1 MTLHAPFFISSR
13 LLPALKAGSMIIQL
27 AYSKRPGRQ
36 GRVRYAWT
44 IDLDDGQSFSDDDL
58 QSGGQG
64 GDLLDGFKS
73 LLSFLSAS
81 GESYAHRTFRTKET
95 EVDPD
100 SNESLFPAPI
110 PEACH
115 QNDSELSML
124 QLHLEES
131 GADLLSE

>member
-13 LLPALKAGSMIIQL
+13 LLPALKAGNMIIQL
-27 AYSKRPGRQ
+27 AYSQRSGRH

-44 IDLDDGQSFSDDDL
+44 IDLEDGQSFSNDDL
-58 QSGGQG
+58 QSGAQG

-73 LLSFLSAS
+73 LLSFLSAC

-95 EVDPD
+95 EIDPD

-110 PEACH
+110 PEACYE
-115 QNDSELSML
+115 NESELSML

-131 GADLLSE
+131 GDNLLSE